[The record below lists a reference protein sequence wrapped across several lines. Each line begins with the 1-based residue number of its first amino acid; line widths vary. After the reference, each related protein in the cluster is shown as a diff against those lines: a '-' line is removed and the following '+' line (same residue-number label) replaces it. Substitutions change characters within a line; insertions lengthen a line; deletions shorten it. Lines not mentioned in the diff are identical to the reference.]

1 MPKQLSPTS
10 PLPLSA
16 KEKAVL
22 EFIQGF
28 QTSSGISPSYQ
39 EIKENFGFASFNS
52 VQNYLKQL
60 TSKGY
65 IKIPVNQKRA
75 IQILQAASSLQ
86 KHSNLTHLKSDSSAG
101 PSHKSLLQSNEEVL
115 LIPLQGKVAAG
126 LPIEAL
132 TFNESIAVPSQMVRQ
147 ASKTFALK
155 VQGDSMIEE
164 GILDGDT
171 ILVQQQ
177 SSANNGDIVVATIEN
192 EATVK
197 RFYLRTPPRG
207 SNDHLMVELRPA
219 NEKLQSMWYSP
230 YEVSIQGIVVGL
242 LRKFF

>member
-1 MPKQLSPTS
+1 MPKQLSTS

-22 EFIQGF
+22 EFIQDF

-39 EIKENFGFASFNS
+39 EIKDHFGFASFNS

-60 TSKGY
+60 TAKGY
-65 IKIPVNQKRA
+65 IKTPSNQKRA
-75 IQILQAASSLQ
+75 IQILQSANSLK
-86 KHSNLTHLKSDSSAG
+86 KHVGTSMG
-101 PSHKSLLQSNEEVL
+101 PSHPPLLQSNEEVL
-115 LIPLQGKVAAG
+115 LLSLQGKVAAG
-126 LPIEAL
+126 RPIESLAY
-132 TFNESIAVPSQMVRQ
+132 NETIAVPSQMVRQ
-147 ASKTFALK
+147 ASKTFALQ
-155 VQGDSMIEE
+155 VAGDSMIEE
-164 GILDGDT
+164 GIWDGDT

-177 SSANNGDIVVATIEN
+177 ASASNGDLVVATIEN

-242 LRKFF
+242 MRKF